1 LLLVLVAICRGS
13 ARCMLGFGFSR
24 IEVSQE
30 PVRVGVGEKGR
41 SIWIWDR

>member
-1 LLLVLVAICRGS
+1 
-13 ARCMLGFGFSR
+13 MLGFGVNR